1 MIIDLIQIYRAR
13 RDPAKAAKLAG
24 RFAQSQAIDRL
35 TAPLLIVHLL
45 LWFVVILMGVLTAGL
60 VLMAVKLHGA
70 IALLSLLTLIMAFAA
85 VMISLGLKSGL
96 DRVKDYAGTLGDRGV
111 DHAVSYGN
119 SFRRGN
125 SRTPDGQAALSDYET
140 GHADKR

>member
-1 MIIDLIQIYRAR
+1 MLIDLIQIYRAR

-45 LWFVVILMGVLTAGL
+45 LWLIAILMGALTAGL
-60 VLMAVKLHGA
+60 LFVSVKVHGA
-70 IALLSLLTLIMAFAA
+70 IAILSPLTLIVAIAA
-85 VMISLGLKSGL
+85 IMISLGLKSGL
-96 DRVKDYAGTLGDRGV
+96 DRVKDYAGTLGDRSV
-111 DHAVSYGN
+111 DRAVSYGN
-119 SFRRGN
+119 SFRREN
-125 SRTPDGQAALSDYET
+125 PHTPHDRATIPDHKT